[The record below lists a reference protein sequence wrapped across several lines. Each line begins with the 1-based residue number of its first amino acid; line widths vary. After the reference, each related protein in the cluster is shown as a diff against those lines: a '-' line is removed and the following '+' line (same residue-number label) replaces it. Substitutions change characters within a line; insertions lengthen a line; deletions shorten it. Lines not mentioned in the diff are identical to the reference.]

1 VVHPQ
6 WCVTVRDGSSEDG
19 AAPAARGAPLGRGGA
34 REPAYTEDSAVR
46 CEKTD

>member
-1 VVHPQ
+1 MVHG
-6 WCVTVRDGSSEDG
+6 GSSEDG
-19 AAPAARGAPLGRGGA
+19 VALAARGAPLGRGGP